1 MEKLTTI
8 RNTLDTLIRKQGATH
23 ENIDS
28 LVNDMQLI
36 EQEIN
41 GLKNIQVNLRPL
53 VIDVNSVIQSNSSN
67 RVLQQ
72 TENIELLQT
81 ISGDYNDTRAFSNR
95 SPFQLFIQLPSART
109 ILLTI
114 DPTDTIITLKQR
126 IAERVGVPAEHQCL
140 TKMGKILK

>member
-1 MEKLTTI
+1 
-8 RNTLDTLIRKQGATH
+8 
-23 ENIDS
+23 
-28 LVNDMQLI
+28 
-36 EQEIN
+36 
-41 GLKNIQVNLRPL
+41 
-53 VIDVNSVIQSNSSN
+53 
-67 RVLQQ
+67 VLQQ

-95 SPFQLFIQLPSART
+95 SPFQLFIQLPSAKT

-140 TKMGKILK
+140 TKMRKILKEQVSSFLGYRLLIN